1 MHVQIEHL
9 KLVFRLSCN
18 SINYFVGCGHVV
30 ASYAKCVVSLNQS
43 NSYIGCIFYM
53 YILVVN
59 VYIIKFESIQSDYS
73 NIVCVVRIYISHV
86 LTCSIYYTKH
96 VLLLFVYFVSSNLVC
111 FLLNQWINLSHIS
124 LTLPDTLA
132 VYVVLYYT

>member
-1 MHVQIEHL
+1 
-9 KLVFRLSCN
+9 
-18 SINYFVGCGHVV
+18 
-30 ASYAKCVVSLNQS
+30 
-43 NSYIGCIFYM
+43 M

-96 VLLLFVYFVSSNLVC
+96 V
-111 FLLNQWINLSHIS
+111 
-124 LTLPDTLA
+124 
-132 VYVVLYYT
+132 